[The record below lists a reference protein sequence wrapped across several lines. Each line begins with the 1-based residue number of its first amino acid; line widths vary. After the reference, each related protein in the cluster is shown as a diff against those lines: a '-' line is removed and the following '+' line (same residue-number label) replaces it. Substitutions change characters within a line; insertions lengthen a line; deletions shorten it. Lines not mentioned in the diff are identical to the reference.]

1 MLVPI
6 AEAQPHIIYYVT
18 VIAYKDGKEE
28 LVDAKGFFIRMPEGM
43 GKYLS
48 DTKENVYAMQYPSGV
63 GRLYTMVVGVQPLP
77 ANEDWVVHSVEYAD
91 EIAT

>member
-6 AEAQPHIIYYVT
+6 AEARPHTTYYVT

-28 LVDAKGFFIRMPEGM
+28 LVDAKGFFIRVPGGM
-43 GKYLS
+43 GNFLS
-48 DTKENVYAMQYPSGV
+48 DTKENVYAVQYPRGV
-63 GRLYTMVVGVQPLP
+63 GRIYTMIVGLQPLP